1 MYIFF
6 SLFHTYNNYFK
17 MQIKYISEI
26 FRKLKHLVIF
36 IIRNIFGLSIST
48 ILENIF
54 VLILQD
60 KTIKLSL
67 LFSFVA
73 YIF

>member
-1 MYIFF
+1 
-6 SLFHTYNNYFK
+6 